1 MGFLDN
7 SGDIVLD
14 AVLTDAG
21 RQRLARGDGSFKVV
35 QFALGDDEINYG
47 LFDLTAS
54 TANQDLSILQTPIL
68 EAFTNNIASLNSK
81 LLSLPR
87 NDFEY
92 LPVIKIGSNLFNG
105 TTAELKNTFVVTVDS
120 ATETAASLATS
131 DLNKDK
137 FGVIYG
143 FGISNSDAIQLYQGL
158 DTSAIPFNQ
167 TIDPDLRET
176 QYIVEID
183 NRLGTIISTT
193 SQPGNILEAVKSFV
207 DDDEVAQYY
216 FSEGVDTAF
225 VESTTTNLQSD
236 PLSSII
242 AGPKGTRLQFSIR
255 ANLGLANSSYLFN
268 QLGQSITIDSSAY
281 KVIKTSIVV
290 TGATTGYSVTIPV
303 SFIKKS

>member
-1 MGFLDN
+1 MA
-7 SGDIVLD
+7 IAY
-14 AVLTDAG
+14 AVNEIRVTDDVMVSNPVSIWSHQGVAG
-21 RQRLARGDGSFKVV
+21 SITLNVTNTDSEF
-35 QFALGDDEINYG
+35 DEI
-47 LFDLTAS
+47 
-54 TANQDLSILQTPIL
+54 
-68 EAFTNNIASLNSK
+68 E
-81 LLSLPR
+81 
-87 NDFEY
+87 
-92 LPVIKIGSNLFNG
+92 
-105 TTAELKNTFVVTVDS
+105 VVV
-120 ATETAASLATS
+120 
-131 DLNKDK
+131 
-137 FGVIYG
+137 
-143 FGISNSDAIQLYQGL
+143 
-158 DTSAIPFNQ
+158 
-167 TIDPDLRET
+167 
-176 QYIVEID
+176 
-183 NRLGTIISTT
+183 ISTT

-236 PLSSII
+236 PLSPVI